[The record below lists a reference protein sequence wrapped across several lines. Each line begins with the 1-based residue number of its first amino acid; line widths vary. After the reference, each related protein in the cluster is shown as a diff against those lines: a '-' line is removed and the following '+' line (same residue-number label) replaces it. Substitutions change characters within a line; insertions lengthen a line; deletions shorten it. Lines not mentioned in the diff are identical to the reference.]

1 MDFNQIINR
10 NNTGSVKWD
19 FIERHF
25 GDGAGKLLP
34 MWVSDFD
41 FACPPEVQAALHQR
55 IEHGVFGY
63 SERDEAY
70 FNALLHWFSSRHQL
84 TLKQEWVCSVEGVV
98 PGLALLVQMLTH
110 PGDGVVVQGPYYGS
124 FAKIIT
130 LNGRKLLENP
140 LSESPDDGYQMDFC
154 QLERLF
160 RHERPPL
167 MILCNPHNPTGRCW
181 SANELE
187 QLLLLCEAYD
197 VTLISDEIW
206 ADLLL
211 PGETFTSVLHLG
223 ERWHKRVIS
232 ATAASK
238 TFGLS

>member
-1 MDFNQIINR
+1 
-10 NNTGSVKWD
+10 
-19 FIERHF
+19 
-25 GDGAGKLLP
+25 
-34 MWVSDFD
+34 
-41 FACPPEVQAALHQR
+41 
-55 IEHGVFGY
+55 
-63 SERDEAY
+63 
-70 FNALLHWFSSRHQL
+70 
-84 TLKQEWVCSVEGVV
+84 
-98 PGLALLVQMLTH
+98 
-110 PGDGVVVQGPYYGS
+110 
-124 FAKIIT
+124 
-130 LNGRKLLENP
+130 
-140 LSESPDDGYQMDFC
+140 GYQMDFC

-223 ERWHKRVIS
+223 VRWHKRV
-232 ATAASK
+232 
-238 TFGLS
+238 